1 MQPGKRLYDG
11 ITESPSEYD
20 KEDELMALKNL
31 ANWNL
36 SPSAA
41 CGASCGASD
50 KPAEEEKKPAACGAA
65 CGAADKPAEEQP
77 AACGAA
83 DKPAEEKPAACRAA
97 CGASDK

>member
-1 MQPGKRLYDG
+1 MRPGESRYDG

-20 KEDELMALKNL
+20 KEDEHMALQNL

-41 CGASCGASD
+41 CGASCGAAD
-50 KPAEEEKKPAACGAA
+50 KPREEEKKPAACGAV
-65 CGAADKPAEEQP
+65 CGAADKPAGEQP

-83 DKPAEEKPAACRAA
+83 DKPAEEKPAACGAA

>member
-41 CGASCGASD
+41 CGASD

-83 DKPAEEKPAACRAA
+83 DKPAEEKPAACGAA

>member
-31 ANWNL
+31 TNWNL

-41 CGASCGASD
+41 CGASCGAT
-50 KPAEEEKKPAACGAA
+50 
-65 CGAADKPAEEQP
+65 DKPAEEQP

-83 DKPAEEKPAACRAA
+83 DKPAEEKPAACGAA

>member
-50 KPAEEEKKPAACGAA
+50 KPAEEEKKPAVNFAGAVLYIYINN
-65 CGAADKPAEEQP
+65 KVTIHI
-77 AACGAA
+77 
-83 DKPAEEKPAACRAA
+83 RIFII
-97 CGASDK
+97 

>member
-1 MQPGKRLYDG
+1 MQSGKRLYDG

-41 CGASCGASD
+41 CGA
-50 KPAEEEKKPAACGAA
+50 A

-83 DKPAEEKPAACRAA
+83 DKPAEEKPAACGAA